1 MSECRTRLSW
11 LFLMIIYAILILCLA
26 AILGMS
32 LIFIGVRYHRG
43 SLALGL
49 GHAGVAV
56 SGLVLLV
63 FAIFREPVRHI
74 LYNDAAFLFVL
85 ALTGGV
91 LLLALREGRK
101 PPPMPVVAMH
111 AAMALIALFLL
122 IYGYLHR

>member
-1 MSECRTRLSW
+1 
-11 LFLMIIYAILILCLA
+11 MIIFAILLFCLA
-26 AILGMS
+26 AAVGMR

-49 GHAGVAV
+49 GHAGIAI

-63 FAIFREPVRHI
+63 FAIFREPVRHL

-101 PPPMPVVAMH
+101 PPPMLVVSLH
-111 AAMALIALFLL
+111 AGMALFALLLL